1 MIPTKDDIPLII
13 QLYNDLSIMT
23 IAYKIDRPPRTSS
36 NILRAYGVIVDRIV
50 INTKIEELLR
60 SNVKYTIN
68 DSACI
73 AECSPDYVKAVKK
86 SMGLTKEAAKKL
98 DANDFKPIRLVQSLI
113 ALKEMSIPEA
123 CKSAGITVNTYYYRK
138 RIMQENSRKAS

>member
-23 IAYKIDRPPRTSS
+23 IAYKFDTTPRTISK
-36 NILRAYGVIVDRIV
+36 ILKANGVIVDRKV
-50 INTKIEELLR
+50 IHKKITALLT

-68 DSACI
+68 DIACI

-98 DANDFKPIRLVQSLI
+98 DADDFKPVRLVQSLI

-123 CKSAGITVNTYYYRK
+123 CKSARITVNTYYYRK

>member
-23 IAYKIDRPPRTSS
+23 IAYKFDTTPRTIS
-36 NILRAYGVIVDRIV
+36 NILKANGVIVDRKV
-50 INTKIEELLR
+50 IHKKIAALLT

-68 DSACI
+68 DIACI

-86 SMGLTKEAAKKL
+86 SLGLTKEAAKKL
-98 DANDFKPIRLVQSLI
+98 DADDFKLVRLVQSLI
-113 ALKEMSIPEA
+113 ALREMSIPEA
-123 CKSAGITVNTYYYRK
+123 CESAGITVNTYYYRK
-138 RIMQENSRKAS
+138 RIMRENSRRAS